1 MARDCV
7 VLGCRE
13 SSGSGARSEQA
24 VEPAARAADRALRR
38 AVAESQSLV
47 TWALEALE
55 HAVALAA
62 RVLRHRGR
70 LELGDDGG
78 APELLLGSDSRLV
91 GRCDLDIRC
100 RGLGRGRPP
109 RPGLRRSLSVRAL

>member
-24 VEPAARAADRALRR
+24 VEPAARTANRALRR

-47 TWALEALE
+47 TGALEALE

-70 LELGDDGG
+70 LALGDDGG

-91 GRCDLDIRC
+91 GSCDLDIRC
-100 RGLGRGRPP
+100 RGLRRGRL
-109 RPGLRRSLSVRAL
+109 RARGLRRS